1 MPSASSVEKKQS
13 NLLDQVQAKT
23 ADRFKKDKT
32 GKSFED
38 TRMDST
44 KRTADRYKKLKV
56 RSDDVRIPL
65 SAFRNPTSLPRLQA
79 GAFFSSL
86 SPS

>member
-44 KRTADRYKKLKV
+44 KRAANGSKKFDTNKAEKSFDEMIDFIREHKKDYINFILTGE
-56 RSDDVRIPL
+56 RW
-65 SAFRNPTSLPRLQA
+65 
-79 GAFFSSL
+79 
-86 SPS
+86 